1 MNPTQEDF
9 TNAFV
14 SILSGIAEWHNE
26 KEVIHKKDDVE
37 ITTFEFPSNSPEK
50 VISRK
55 YNSKKQI
62 IIYAE
67 FENELLNGNRKV
79 YSKGYLVIHDIYED
93 GKVIKI
99 IY

>member
-1 MNPTQEDF
+1 MNQEDF

-14 SILSGIAEWHNE
+14 SILSGIAEWYNE
-26 KEVIHKKDDVE
+26 KEVTHKKYDEE

-67 FENELLNGNRKV
+67 FENGLLNGNRKV
-79 YSKGYLVIHDIYED
+79 YSRDCLIIHDMFED